1 MTRTTRVARSGTAV
15 RLRPIVL
22 VACALASLLG
32 ASCADEAPLEA
43 PPSGA
48 PAVCRNSFPA
58 PTPPVEPAHTPTAA
72 TDGLLLY
79 ELQLRSANACD
90 PLLGTPEQ
98 RQACAAKPA
107 PEVRYLATDSSCG
120 ELADLERI
128 RLGTVDDLLEPTA
141 DPTLGITLRYIA
153 EEVGANAVWLMPP
166 FSVNNTEQ
174 LPNVCDNLGSPYAVT
189 DYFHL
194 DPGLSRGCIG
204 DPAGCDPNAIVQP
217 LVDQA
222 ESRNLRLF
230 LDVAF
235 NHFGRNYR
243 FYDLD
248 ASPPAP
254 GLTEEQRW
262 DFDATF
268 DTALLAPNLLTD
280 GSLSAPSEEVAQ
292 AGAEVALRCPDLPQG
307 QHLSAVS
314 LWRWLTADER
324 AAFDCTA
331 TTLERLAPSF
341 YAGADPARPSTGPS
355 DSFSGPWRDVRFLF
369 HHSAPVTA
377 RAASLRLREYLFR
390 ILNFWTAQGISGF
403 RLDHATDT
411 ANGFSPEVWRY
422 LIAKTRFYAERRG
435 QQPPIFLAE
444 EFSDPQGMASV
455 ADLLTEGYL
464 FDATARG
471 RSSDG
476 NSVAAALAKT
486 GRFGGQARVLTHL
499 ENHDELRLT
508 DGTGL
513 DFETGRIRWAAGLA
527 VWSTPMLLTGQE
539 WGESERLQFRR
550 SSLLPGRFDGAAMA
564 GWRQR
569 VASYRDYINHWR
581 SPDGALLRSR
591 PMRAIPS
598 ATPTQLLLVA
608 KWDGAGDGLL
618 LLHNLQ
624 RQTASGQFALPPD
637 VAGQL
642 GLDSCVRYRLV
653 TLARDRELLSCRPA
667 SDLAR
672 AFTLLMPTGEERWLA
687 RFEPCDP

>member
-1 MTRTTRVARSGTAV
+1 M
-15 RLRPIVL
+15 
-22 VACALASLLG
+22 
-32 ASCADEAPLEA
+32 
-43 PPSGA
+43 
-48 PAVCRNSFPA
+48 
-58 PTPPVEPAHTPTAA
+58 PTAA

-98 RQACAAKPA
+98 RQACTAKPA
-107 PEVRYLATDSSCG
+107 PEVRYLATDSSCDAL
-120 ELADLERI
+120 EDLERI
-128 RLGTVDDLLEPTA
+128 RLGTIDDLLEPTA
-141 DPTLGITLRYIA
+141 DPTRGITLRYIA
-153 EEVGANAVWLMPP
+153 EEVGANAVWIMPP

-174 LPNVCDNLGSPYAVT
+174 LPNACDNLGSPYAVT

-194 DPGLSRGCIG
+194 DPGLSRGCIS

-217 LVDQA
+217 LVAQA

-248 ASPPAP
+248 AALPDAR
-254 GLTEEQRW
+254 LTEQQRW
-262 DFDATF
+262 DFDTTF

-280 GSLSAPSEEVAQ
+280 GSLSAPSAAIAQ
-292 AGAEVALRCPDLPQG
+292 AVAEVALRCPDLPQG
-307 QHLSAVS
+307 QRLSAVA

-369 HHSAPVTA
+369 HHSAPGSA

-476 NSVAAALAKT
+476 NSVAATLAKT
-486 GRFGGQARVLTHL
+486 ARFGGQARVLTHL

-527 VWSTPMLLTGQE
+527 TWSTPMLLAGQE

-550 SSLLPGRFDGAAMA
+550 SSLLPGRFDAAVMA
-564 GWRQR
+564 GWRTR
-569 VASYRDYINHWR
+569 VASYRDYIAHWR
-581 SPDGALLRSR
+581 SP
-591 PMRAIPS
+591 
-598 ATPTQLLLVA
+598 
-608 KWDGAGDGLL
+608 AGCNYRRVR
-618 LLHNLQ
+618 LHH
-624 RQTASGQFALPPD
+624 RRRG
-637 VAGQL
+637 
-642 GLDSCVRYRLV
+642 
-653 TLARDRELLSCRPA
+653 
-667 SDLAR
+667 
-672 AFTLLMPTGEERWLA
+672 
-687 RFEPCDP
+687 

>member
-1 MTRTTRVARSGTAV
+1 VG
-15 RLRPIVL
+15 
-22 VACALASLLG
+22 
-32 ASCADEAPLEA
+32 CADDAPIDA

-48 PAVCRNSFPA
+48 STVCRNSFPA
-58 PTPPVEPAHTPTAA
+58 PTPLVEPAHTPTAGA
-72 TDGLLLY
+72 DGLLLY

-98 RQACAAKPA
+98 RQACASKPA

-128 RLGTVDDLLEPTA
+128 RLGTIDDLLEPTA

-166 FSVNNTEQ
+166 FPDNNTEQ
-174 LPNVCDNLGSPYAVT
+174 LPDPCDNLGSPYAVT

-194 DPGLSRGCIG
+194 DPGLSRGCIS
-204 DPAGCDPNAIVQP
+204 DPAECDPNAIVQP
-217 LVDQA
+217 LVAQA

-248 ASPPAP
+248 APPPDP
-254 GLTEEQRW
+254 GLTEQERW

-268 DTALLAPNLLTD
+268 DAALLDPRLLTAATLT
-280 GSLSAPSEEVAQ
+280 GSSSGIAQ
-292 AGAEVALRCPDLPQG
+292 AAADLALRCPDML
-307 QHLSAVS
+307 LEERASAVA
-314 LWRWLTADER
+314 LWRWLTTTER
-324 AAFDCTA
+324 AAFDCSA
-331 TTLERLAPSF
+331 NTLERLAPSF
-341 YAGADPARPSTGPS
+341 YAGADPARPSTGPV
-355 DSFSGPWRDVRFLF
+355 DTYSGPWRDVRFLF
-369 HHSAPVTA
+369 HHEAAGPS

-390 ILNFWTAQGISGF
+390 ILNYWTAQGFSGF
-403 RLDHATDT
+403 RLDHATES
-411 ANGFSPEVWRY
+411 ANGLSPEVWRY

-435 QQPPIFLAE
+435 QRPPIFLAE

-471 RSSDG
+471 RSGDG
-476 NSVAAALAKT
+476 NSMALTLAKT
-486 GRFGGQARVLTHL
+486 ARFGGQARVLAHL

-513 DFETGRIRWAAGLA
+513 DFDTGRIRWAAGLA
-527 VWSTPMLLTGQE
+527 VWSAPMLLTGQE

-550 SSLLPGRFDGAAMA
+550 SSLLPGRFDAAVMA
-564 GWRQR
+564 GWRTR
-569 VASYRDYINHWR
+569 VASYRDYIAHWR
-581 SPDGALLRSR
+581 SPAGALLRGR
-591 PMRAIPS
+591 PMRAFPS

-608 KWDGAGDGLL
+608 KWDGAGEGLL

-642 GLDSCVRYRLV
+642 GLDSCARYRLV
-653 TLARDRELLSCRPA
+653 TLARDRELLSCRPS

-672 AFTLLMPTGEERWLA
+672 AFTLLMPAGEERWLA
-687 RFEPCDP
+687 RFGPCDP

>member
-1 MTRTTRVARSGTAV
+1 MTRTTRVASSIAASHRWP
-15 RLRPIVL
+15 LVL
-22 VACALASLLG
+22 VAASLAPILALGCGEDG
-32 ASCADEAPLEA
+32 ASEAPASDE
-43 PPSGA
+43 

-58 PTPPVEPAHTPTAA
+58 PTPLAKPAHTPTAA

-79 ELQLRSANACD
+79 ELQVRSANACD

-107 PEVRYLATDSSCG
+107 PEVRYLATDSSCAG
-120 ELADLERI
+120 LADLERI
-128 RLGTVDDLLEPTA
+128 RLGTIDDLLEPTA
-141 DPTLGITLRYIA
+141 DPTLGITLRYVA
-153 EEVGANAVWLMPP
+153 EEVGANAIWLMPP
-166 FSVNNTEQ
+166 FPDNNTEQ
-174 LPNVCDNLGSPYAVT
+174 LPDPCDNLGSPYAVT

-194 DPGLSRGCIG
+194 DPGLSRTCIS
-204 DPAGCDPNAIVQP
+204 DPSECNSNAIVQP

-222 ESRNLRLF
+222 ESLDLRLF

-243 FYDLD
+243 FYDVD
-248 ASPPAP
+248 AAPPEP

-262 DFDATF
+262 NFDATF
-268 DTALLAPNLLTD
+268 DTALLNPNLLTAA
-280 GSLSAPSEEVAQ
+280 LITAPSTGIAQ
-292 AGAEVALRCPDLPQG
+292 AAADLARRCPDMQPSERP
-307 QHLSAVS
+307 SAVA

-324 AAFDCTA
+324 ADFDCSA
-331 TTLERLAPSF
+331 NTLERLAPSF
-341 YAGADPARPSTGPS
+341 YAGADPARPSTGPA
-355 DSFSGPWRDVRFLF
+355 DTYSGPWRDVRFLF
-369 HHSAPVTA
+369 HHEAAGLA

-403 RLDHATDT
+403 RLDHATES
-411 ANGFSPEVWRY
+411 ANGLSPEVWRY

-444 EFSDPQGMASV
+444 EFSDPDGMASV

-486 GRFGGQARVLTHL
+486 ARFGGQARVLSHL

-527 VWSTPMLLTGQE
+527 VWSAPMLLTGQE
-539 WGESERLQFRR
+539 WGESERLHFRR
-550 SSLLPGRFDGAAMA
+550 SSLLPGRFDSALMA
-564 GWRQR
+564 DWQQR
-569 VASYRDYINHWR
+569 VASYRDYIAHWR
-581 SPDGALLRSR
+581 SPAAALLRSR
-591 PMRAIPS
+591 AMRTIPS
-598 ATPTQLLLVA
+598 ATTTQLLLVA

-642 GLDSCVRYRLV
+642 GLDSCANYRLI
-653 TLARDRELLSCRPA
+653 TLTRDRELLSCRAA

-672 AFTLLMPTGEERWLA
+672 AFTLLMPEGQERWLA